1 MNIRRGIKS
10 KLPISFLKK
19 KHQLALFF
27 VAFISIFSFISSEVL
42 AIPNLINYQGRLRD
56 NTGTPTTS
64 STAIQFSIY
73 NDASS
78 GAPDDTPSAS
88 GPLLWTETR
97 DGSSGS
103 CPKVSPDAQGYFT
116 INLGSCV
123 SFPSYLDFSTGTYYL
138 AVKIESDAEASPR
151 VILATHPYAFNSDRV
166 DGFHASSTAAA
177 NTLLAL
183 DNNLNLNILSGGF
196 TGANLTMNS
205 STATSSISGNLSVIG
220 NTLMATA
227 TIANLVLTGASSFGT
242 ISAGTWQGD
251 IIATNYG
258 GTGQDTSG
266 WTGFVK
272 INNGVWSTS
281 TVNLTSD
288 IAGILPIANG
298 GTNAGSFASNEF
310 VWFNGTSLTGSGF
323 TSTSFMVS
331 GTDNWVNVAGDTM
344 TGALIINNNLSVTG
358 TSTLATSTI
367 SRLMV
372 GTGLP
377 SEIPSDFNFNFAS
390 FKEYNHLSNTG
401 DGFELGNILGMD
413 LNPDEDASTTINTLF
428 NVTTN
433 ATNDKNF
440 DVLAGI
446 LNQVQHYGSG
456 HIEIMYGQLSGVDLE
471 TPTGSVGLAVG
482 IQGAVSNGAD
492 DVSYNGIISNAIG
505 ISGNIEN
512 GIGGGTIGYAA
523 AFQSNF
529 RVENGNIGIA
539 NGMRIFNPTGSA
551 SGTIGNL
558 YGLYIEE
565 QNFATTSNFNIYS
578 DGTASIN
585 YFGGK
590 VGIGTTSPLS
600 ALDVYGNL
608 SITGADRYLNFGN
621 NTGTVGYGIRDNAGV
636 MQWKNASG
644 GWNNFSTKV
653 DHIINVAKSG
663 GDFDNLE
670 DAIAFAN
677 SVDYDTI
684 INIYPGVYDVSSTL
698 VVTST
703 RIKGIR
709 GMSRE
714 AVMIR
719 PTTDLVSSPGPIFE
733 INFSEENDFSLRLLT
748 IDGSQTAGFQNTAGC
763 DAVRVSNTGSVWMDF
778 SELVII
784 GTETGIDMQVANLLN
799 IFKTDF
805 YSIGNIGVDLDN
817 GASAQVENV
826 YMEDVENR
834 FVHLK
839 STTGSS
845 SFYMVGSEFGSNSD
859 LGTGLFIEGDASY
872 AEIRYSNMWGLDY
885 NIITNDDSATKV
897 TASYLQ
903 KAATLNIDQKDSSA
917 INISSSDGA
926 FSSADISINNPA
938 NVYFYALAEEEGVF
952 LFGRHSNINQ
962 DVIKIDTGMAILPKL
977 SYQADYYRNNGLVFV
992 NDNPGERTMLG
1003 VQATSSEAKLS
1014 AISGDRSA
1022 IAGLYLYS
1030 DTDGF
1035 GSTSSM
1041 RGWMMSKYG
1050 TNSNLLFNFYN
1061 NDTGDGKSLIDNKL
1075 MTLDGFNSLMYFQ
1088 GGAIFN
1094 SSSGNY
1100 DFQVKTPDNDYALF
1114 VQGSSDNVGI
1124 GTSTP
1129 NSQLTVDGD
1138 IDITGSYLMNGV
1150 PLTTV
1155 DPGVTEGQF
1164 AYWDG
1169 DSWTPTSNIF
1179 VSSSGFI
1186 GIGTTTPKNALT
1198 LIGGLSICSTSP
1210 TITSYTLYNL
1220 GGQLYWNGSPVVG
1233 GSTSTFVQD
1242 ADGDTKVE
1250 TEASP
1255 NENRIHFQTAGTE
1268 RMIIDE
1274 NGLVAIN
1281 TTTANGKAFYLYGD
1295 VNNEF
1300 NLAIHNNN
1308 AGPSSTAE
1316 FSLYNDLGKLGGL
1329 TALSSGWNDGLPG
1342 ISGSLALYS
1351 ISDLLFS
1358 TMASGGDIIFDV
1370 DPTDEQRSMVIAGTG
1385 GGNAGYV
1392 GIGTSTPLA
1401 PLSISGNVF
1410 IEGENRYINFGT
1422 TTGAAGYGFR
1432 DNNGIM
1438 ELRNINNNHNVWS
1451 EIVINDALIEG
1462 NIIYVNAVS
1471 GKDSFDGK
1479 STARAKKTIQ
1489 NAIDTA
1495 AVLSSSTNPYTVSVS
1510 AGTFTEDLQMKDF
1523 VVVRGMGCNTFIK
1536 GKVTFDMTYG
1546 SVLSMVDLENTDDY
1560 AVEIKSAGKSVLKNV
1575 TVGAKYTDGSKDIQ
1589 AVVYQENGTLESF
1602 TANKYNFTQTTNTV
1616 GTKINTIF
1624 YLTSSTITNAY
1635 IHNPEIFVNTYD
1647 SDDDLSVLY
1656 TDNQSLR
1663 SIATIKDPVITFPIY
1678 ATAPANNVKIF
1689 YHDNARF
1696 NTYVD
1701 SAFATILT
1709 VAPGSVKLIPAYVN
1723 SSTVLSGVQITNSSF
1738 AWAGP
1743 GVSENN
1749 VYLSSANT
1757 ANDHIVLTSNQFKT
1771 DTDIFPVRY
1780 TADGVSGTVEYFI
1793 SNGHGDLQNKSFAT
1807 FEGSFG
1813 IGTSTPYDLLEVWGA
1828 DLSSSPTSSRNYIT
1842 IVANG
1847 NGEAG
1852 HYIRRV
1858 NSGSYDNGWS
1868 WYMPTSSLDFRLWDD
1883 SIGAEGDDILTIQA
1897 GTGYIGIGQALY
1909 DPLNKLHVDGGIYI
1923 GDTATATTTNS
1934 IYNIGG
1940 DLYWNG
1946 NLLASAGGATA
1957 NWLLTSHNGGNVLT
1971 TSTTLPVWF
1980 KDIVY
1985 ASSSVYI
1992 DGTLNILGNSIL
2004 ATTTISDLT
2013 VNNINVLGTVSTT
2026 DILVADSITL
2036 GGVTRNTWPTGGG
2049 GDGIWATTTA
2059 NVAYPDLSGNYAV
2072 VVGNSATSSDVKFE
2086 VAGHTKLGGNLSI
2099 TGSGNV
2105 AGTSTLSGPVLFGD
2119 YAQFSTAGNNNL
2131 YFNNNTG
2138 NYLRWNNTGG
2148 RFEFSNPLQVVGFV
2162 SSTDL
2167 QVNGNATTTG
2177 KMYIG
2182 SSLSIGIP
2190 DPNYHKLEIY
2200 EANAD
2205 VSAEIKTASSSKV
2218 SVINVKAGSDTDFL
2232 QIGYYGSTHPV
2243 VAGILPGSAVWDSVA
2258 PGGSYFINESTQDS
2272 AALVF
2277 MTGGW
2282 QASNERLR
2290 ITSEGKI
2297 GIGTSTPQDTLS
2309 VEGLSNSNLF
2319 GVYTSSSLLKFAV
2332 DNIGRVGIGTGT
2344 PQAPLHVVTDQT
2356 GPAMTILQKTIA
2368 GATNLNF
2375 VTNNNKYWQLSKRDG
2390 TENDKL
2396 RFYFND
2402 GSLFYNVFTL
2412 GSTGTVGINNDNPD
2426 AMLSV
2431 VGTSTYPLLNI
2442 STSSSAPYLYM
2453 NNLGQVSI
2461 GTSTNPG
2468 APLYVYGNTSPVITR
2483 NIGAVGGA
2491 QSALQIGV
2499 DNTTAPAGTGPSYL
2513 FFANDAAGNK
2523 EFLGRLNAVWE
2534 DSTNGAERGAI
2545 TLSVRNGSGDTTAN
2559 TEAVRIT
2566 SYGFVGLSTST
2577 PPAFLSLYTNTSSL
2591 INITNSSTG
2600 YALLEGKYLSQNFG
2614 MSLETGALIAKNSY
2628 FGEEFMRGRGNVTAD
2643 TLYAWGDFQQF
2654 TVDENTAC
2662 TWSSVANGVNG
2673 IGRQQAT
2680 NGANSCLAYHGI
2692 TTAGTA
2698 NLVFNTANLPVIT
2711 FKASPSAVTANIRFR
2726 IGLSNLS
2733 QAQTADPLNGVYF
2746 TNNTTNGEWQGVSRR
2761 AGASTVVDCAGQTI
2775 NTAVFGVAKIEVV
2788 SSNGDGTGEINFY
2801 IDNDATDGVDWFYC
2815 GQATTNIP
2823 TVGLTSMIMNN
2834 TVAGGGAQYIDID
2847 YYRVWQDDSAET
2859 VIEEIV
2865 EEIPEYIEKNIF
2877 GMAQIKAGDSLV
2889 QVDFDGEYAVPP
2901 MMGVTPLG
2909 FDGRWKL
2916 QNVTTRGFEISLV
2929 EQAIDNVL
2937 FNWQAYVVEDDTK
2950 IHSSDGSIQLLKD
2963 FYLDFNPLI
2972 NIPQSGSSGESTPA
2986 MPSGTSTPPVE
2997 ETPPVETPTEPVT
3010 ETPPVETPVE
3020 PSIETP
3026 PVEEPA
3032 PAPEE
3037 PPVEDPVDPVETPVD
3052 VPVE

>member
-1 MNIRRGIKS
+1 MHIRRGIKS
-10 KLPISFLKK
+10 KLQVSFLKN

-27 VAFISIFSFISSEVL
+27 VAFITIFSFIGSEVF
-42 AIPNLINYQGRLRD
+42 AVPNVINYQGRLRD
-56 NTGTPTTS
+56 NTGTPITNSTT
-64 STAIQFSIY
+64 IQFSIY
-73 NDASS
+73 NHLIS
-78 GAPDDTPSAS
+78 GAPTDTPSSA

-103 CPKVSPDAQGYFT
+103 CPKVQPDAQGYFT
-116 INLGSCV
+116 VNLGSCV

-138 AVKIESDAEASPR
+138 AVKIDTDDEASPR

-166 DGFHASSTAAA
+166 DGFHASSTAVA

-183 DNNLNLNILSGGF
+183 DDNLNLDILSGGF
-196 TGANLTMNS
+196 SGANFSMGS
-205 STATSSISGNLSVIG
+205 STATSSITGNLSVVG
-220 NTLMATA
+220 NATMATA
-227 TIANLVLTGASSFGT
+227 TIANLILTGASSFGT

-258 GTGQDTSG
+258 GTGQNTSD

-298 GTNAGSFASNEF
+298 GTNANSFTNNEF
-310 VWFNGTSLTGSGF
+310 IWFNGASLVGSGF
-323 TSTSFMVS
+323 TSSSFMS
-331 GTDNWVNVAGDTM
+331 SSTDNWVDITGDTM
-344 TGALIINNNLSVTG
+344 SGALIINNNLSVTG

-372 GTGLP
+372 GNGLP
-377 SEIPSDFNFNFAS
+377 ADIPSDLNFNFAS
-390 FKEYNHLSNTG
+390 YKNYNHLNNTG
-401 DGFELGNILGMD
+401 DGFEVGNILGIE

-433 ATNDKNF
+433 ANNDKNF
-440 DVLAGI
+440 DVLAGV

-456 HIEIMYGQLSGVDLE
+456 NVGILFGQLFGVDLE
-471 TPTGSVGLAVG
+471 TPTGSIGLAVG
-482 IQGAVSNGAD
+482 IQGAVSNGID
-492 DVSYNGIISNAIG
+492 DVSYNGIIGSAVG
-505 ISGNIEN
+505 VSGNIEN
-512 GIGGGTIGYAA
+512 GMGGGTIGYAS

-529 RVENGNIGIA
+529 SVENGNIGTA
-539 NGMRIFNPTGSA
+539 HGMKIYNPTGSA
-551 SGTIGNL
+551 SGTINNL
-558 YGLYIEE
+558 YGLYIE
-565 QNFATTSNFNIYS
+565 QQDFADTSNFNIYS
-578 DGTASIN
+578 DGSTSVN

-590 VGIGTTSPLS
+590 VGIGTSSPLS

-608 SITGADRYLNFGN
+608 SITGLNRYVNFGSA
-621 NTGTVGYGIRDNAGV
+621 TGTDGYGIRDNSGV

-644 GWNNFSTKV
+644 QWNNFSTKIN
-653 DHIINVAKSG
+653 HIVNVAKSG

-670 DAIAFAN
+670 DAVAFAN

-684 INIYPGVYDVSSTL
+684 INIYPGVYEVSSTL
-698 VVTST
+698 LVTST
-703 RIKGIR
+703 HIKSIR

-714 AVMIR
+714 AVIIR
-719 PTTDLVSSPGPIFE
+719 PTSDMVTSPGPVFE
-733 INFSEENDFSLRLLT
+733 IDFPEENDFSIRLLT
-748 IDGSQTAGFQNTAGC
+748 IDGSQTAGFQNTVGC
-763 DAVRVSNTGSVWMDF
+763 DAIKINSTGSVWMDF
-778 SELVII
+778 SELIFI
-784 GTETGIDMQVANLLN
+784 ETEIGIDMQVANLLN

-805 YSIGNIGVDLDN
+805 YRIGNIGVNLDN

-845 SFYMVGSEFGSNSD
+845 SFYMAGSEFGSNNG
-859 LGTGLFIEGDASY
+859 LGTGLFIEDDNSY

-885 NIITNDDSATKV
+885 NIITNNNSHTKV

-926 FSSADISINNPA
+926 FSSSDININDPT
-938 NVYFYALAEEEGVF
+938 NVYFYALAEEEGVV

-962 DVIKIDTGMAILPKL
+962 DIIKIDTGMAILPKL
-977 SYQADYYRNNGLVFV
+977 SYQADYYRNNGLIFV

-1014 AISGDRSA
+1014 AISGDRNA

-1041 RGWMMSKYG
+1041 RGWLVGKTG
-1050 TNSNLLFNFYN
+1050 ENSNLLFGFYN
-1061 NDTGDGKSLIDNKL
+1061 NDSGDAKSLIDDKM
-1075 MTLDGFNSLMYFQ
+1075 MTLDGFNSQLFLR
-1088 GGAIFN
+1088 GGAVFN
-1094 SSSGNY
+1094 TSSGNY
-1100 DFQVKTPDNDYALF
+1100 DFQVKTPDNDYTLF

-1129 NSQLTVDGD
+1129 DSQLTVDGD
-1138 IDITGSYLMNGV
+1138 INITGSYLMNGT
-1150 PLTTV
+1150 PLTPV
-1155 DPGVTEGQF
+1155 DPGITQGQI

-1169 DSWTPTSNIF
+1169 DSWAPTSNIF

-1210 TITSYTLYNL
+1210 AVTAYTLYNL
-1220 GGQLYWNGSPVVG
+1220 GGQLYWNGSPVIG
-1233 GSTSTFVQD
+1233 GNTSTYIQD
-1242 ADGDTKVE
+1242 SDRDTKVE

-1255 NENRIHFQTAGTE
+1255 NENRIHFQTAGIE
-1268 RMIIDE
+1268 RIVIDE
-1274 NGLVAIN
+1274 NGLIAIN
-1281 TTTANGKAFYLYGD
+1281 TTTENGKAFYVYGD
-1295 VNNEF
+1295 TNNEF

-1308 AGPSSTAE
+1308 SGVSSTAE

-1329 TALSSGWNDGLPG
+1329 TALSSNWNDGLPG
-1342 ISGSLALYS
+1342 ISGVMALYS
-1351 ISDLLFS
+1351 VSDLFFS
-1358 TMASGGDIIFDV
+1358 TMASGGDIIFDI
-1370 DPTDEQRSMVIAGTG
+1370 DPTDEQRSLIINGT
-1385 GGNAGYV
+1385 NGYV
-1392 GIGTSTPLA
+1392 GIATSTPLA
-1401 PLSISGNVF
+1401 PLSVNGNIF

-1438 ELRNINNNHNVWS
+1438 ELRNINNNHNIWS

-1471 GKDSFDGK
+1471 GKDGFDGK
-1479 STARAKKTIQ
+1479 SPARAKKTIQ
-1489 NAIDTA
+1489 NAIDA
-1495 AVLSSSTNPYTVSVS
+1495 AALLSSSTNPYTVSVS
-1510 AGTFTEDLQMKDF
+1510 AGTFTEDLDMKDF
-1523 VVVRGMGCNTFIK
+1523 VVVKGAGCNTFVV
-1536 GKVTFDMTYG
+1536 GKVTFAMTYG
-1546 SVLSMVDLENTDDY
+1546 SVLSMVNLKNYDDY

-1575 TVGAKYTDGSKDIQ
+1575 EVGAEYTDDSKNIQ
-1589 AVVYQENGTLESF
+1589 AVIYQENGTLESF
-1602 TANKYNFTQTTNTV
+1602 TANKYNFTQDHSTA

-1624 YLTSSTITNAY
+1624 YITSSTIANAY
-1635 IHNPEIFVNTYD
+1635 VYNPEIFVNTYD
-1647 SDDDLSVLY
+1647 SDDELSVLY
-1656 TDNQSLR
+1656 TDNKSFR
-1663 SIATIKDPVITFPIY
+1663 SIATIKDAIVTFPIY
-1678 ATAPANNVKIF
+1678 ASFPSNKIKMF
-1689 YHDNARF
+1689 NHENARF

-1701 SAFATILT
+1701 AAFVTALT
-1709 VAPGSVKLIPAYVN
+1709 VSPGSVELMPAYVN

-1743 GVSENN
+1743 GISEND

-1757 ANDHIVLTSNQFKT
+1757 INDHIVLTSNQFKT

-1793 SNGHGDLQNKSFAT
+1793 SNGHGDLQNLSFST
-1807 FEGSFG
+1807 YEGSFG
-1813 IGTSTPYDLLEVWGA
+1813 IGTSTPYDLLEVWGS
-1828 DLSSSPTSSRNYIT
+1828 DLSSTASSSRNYIT

-1852 HYIRRV
+1852 HYVRRV

-1883 SIGAEGDDILTIQA
+1883 SVGAEGDDVLTIQA
-1897 GTGYIGIGQALY
+1897 GTGYVGIGQALY

-1923 GDTATATTTNS
+1923 GDTASATTTNS

-1980 KDIVY
+1980 KDIIY
-1985 ASSSVYI
+1985 ASSSLYV
-1992 DGTLNILGNSIL
+1992 DGTLNVLGNSTL

-2049 GDGIWATTTA
+2049 GDSVWTTTTE
-2059 NVAYPDLSGNYAV
+2059 NVAYPDLAGNYAV
-2072 VVGNSATSSDVKFE
+2072 VIGNSATSSNVKFE
-2086 VAGHTKLGGNLSI
+2086 VLGNTKLGGDVLI
-2099 TGSGNV
+2099 TGKNNV
-2105 AGTSTLSGPVLFGD
+2105 TGTSTLTGPVLFGD
-2119 YAQFSTAGNNNL
+2119 YVQFSTVGNNNL
-2131 YFNNNTG
+2131 YFNNNTN
-2138 NYLRWNNTGG
+2138 NYLRWNNSATQFELSNGLSITGG
-2148 RFEFSNPLQVVGFV
+2148 V
-2162 SSTDL
+2162 S
-2167 QVNGNATTTG
+2167 TTG
-2177 KMYIG
+2177 NMYAGNGFDTNDTYRMNGVDYGQFFIDSAGTAGQLWSSDSIG
-2182 SSLSIGIP
+2182 RGQWVSTSSLGLAQGIAGAIQFN
-2190 DPNYHKLEIY
+2190 DGNG
-2200 EANAD
+2200 
-2205 VSAEIKTASSSKV
+2205 VFSATS
-2218 SVINVKAGSDTDFL
+2218 NLF
-2232 QIGYYGSTHPV
+2232 
-2243 VAGILPGSAVWDSVA
+2243 WD
-2258 PGGSYFINESTQDS
+2258 N
-2272 AALVF
+2272 
-2277 MTGGW
+2277 
-2282 QASNERLR
+2282 SNGRL
-2290 ITSEGKI
+2290 
-2297 GIGTSTPQDTLS
+2297 GIGTTTP
-2309 VEGLSNSNLF
+2309 G
-2319 GVYTSSSLLKFAV
+2319 
-2332 DNIGRVGIGTGT
+2332 
-2344 PQAPLHVVTDQT
+2344 APLHVVTDNS

-2375 VTNNNKYWQLSKRDG
+2375 VTQNNKYWQLSKRDD
-2390 TENDKL
+2390 NQDDKFI
-2396 RFYFND
+2396 FYFVND
-2402 GSLFYNVFTL
+2402 AGLFTNILTL
-2412 GSTGTVGINNDNPD
+2412 GSTGTIGINNENPE
-2426 AMLSV
+2426 AMLGIK
-2431 VGTSTYPLLNI
+2431 GTSTYPLFYVQ
-2442 STSSSAPYLYM
+2442 TSSSQPSIYSAENGYVGIGTKSPTSLLTISGTTTARNIIPANGSY
-2453 NNLGQVSI
+2453 NLGNFDHNWLRLWAKTININNQNSIGAIESTGSYGPTSTNINGALAITDPDNPNRTGRYMDTYNIATLFPGIPNGSNMTVSITSGNFDTYLQITSDTGSVTYFDDDGGTGTNSYLEFIYDASSTYNIVVTSWGAGETGDYSLEVTAVNSPVDAGLAIYNAINGGGDNLFTILNGGTVGI
-2461 GTSTNPG
+2461 GTSTPSHLLTLAAN
-2468 APLYVYGNTSPVITR
+2468 NE
-2483 NIGAVGGA
+2483 
-2491 QSALQIGV
+2491 GV
-2499 DNTTAPAGTGPSYL
+2499 L
-2513 FFANDAAGNK
+2513 
-2523 EFLGRLNAVWE
+2523 L
-2534 DSTNGAERGAI
+2534 
-2545 TLSVRNGSGDTTAN
+2545 
-2559 TEAVRIT
+2559 
-2566 SYGFVGLSTST
+2566 
-2577 PPAFLSLYTNTSSL
+2577 
-2591 INITNSSTG
+2591 ITNSSTG
-2600 YALLEGKYLSQNFG
+2600 YILLEGKYLSQNFG

-2654 TVDENTAC
+2654 TVDENKAC

-2673 IGRQQAT
+2673 IGRQQAA

-2761 AGASTVVDCAGQTI
+2761 AGASTVVDCAGQAI

-2834 TVAGGGAQYIDID
+2834 TVAGGGAQQIDID

-2997 ETPPVETPTEPVT
+2997 ETPPVETPTEPV
-3010 ETPPVETPVE
+3010 
-3020 PSIETP
+3020 IETP

>member
-1 MNIRRGIKS
+1 MLNRRGIKS
-10 KLPISFLKK
+10 KLLINFLKK
-19 KHQLALFF
+19 NIEKAMFF
-27 VAFISIFSFISSEVL
+27 VALVTVFSFIGKEVF

-56 NTGTPTTS
+56 SGGTPIITSTT
-64 STAIQFSIY
+64 IQFSIY
-73 NDASS
+73 NNANT
-78 GAPDDTPSAS
+78 GVPTDTPSSA
-88 GPLLWTETR
+88 GPLLWTEVY
-97 DGSSGS
+97 DGSSGN
-103 CPKVSPDAQGYFT
+103 CPKVQPDAQGYFT
-116 INLGSCV
+116 VNLGACGA
-123 SFPSYLDFSTGTYYL
+123 FPSYLDFSTGTYYL
-138 AVKIESDAEASPR
+138 AVKIESDNEASPR

-205 STATSSISGNLSVIG
+205 STATSSISGNLAITG
-220 NTLMATA
+220 NTLMATT
-227 TIANLVLTGASSFGT
+227 TIANLILTGASSFGT

-272 INNGVWSTS
+272 INNGIWSTS

-288 IAGILPIANG
+288 IAGILPIENG
-298 GTNAGSFASNEF
+298 GTNASSFSNNEF
-310 VWFNGTSLTGSGF
+310 IWFNGTSLTGSGF

-344 TGALIINNNLSVTG
+344 TGALIINNNLNVTG
-358 TSTLATSTI
+358 SSTLSTTTI
-367 SRLMV
+367 TQLMV
-372 GTGLP
+372 GENFP
-377 SEIPSDFNFNFAS
+377 AEIPSGSVFAS
-390 FKEYNHLSNTG
+390 YKKYTNLSNSG
-401 DGFELGNILGMD
+401 DGFTLGNVMGIELD
-413 LNPDEDASTTINTLF
+413 PIEDASTTINTLLS
-428 NVTTN
+428 VTTN
-433 ATNDKNF
+433 EGNNNNF
-440 DVLAGI
+440 EVIAGL
-446 LNQVQHYGSG
+446 LNQVIHQGSG
-456 HIEIMYGQLSGVDLE
+456 SVNMILGQISSAELDNS
-471 TPTGSVGLAVG
+471 TGSVGVAFGLRGQTATNGSGNVNFSGNIGLALGLSGYIENG
-482 IQGAVSNGAD
+482 IG
-492 DVSYNGIISNAIG
+492 NGIISNASAIQSDFG
-505 ISGNIEN
+505 IEGGNIGTAFGMRIN
-512 GIGGGTIGYAA
+512 NPTSGTGTGTIG
-523 AFQSNF
+523 S
-529 RVENGNIGIA
+529 
-539 NGMRIFNPTGSA
+539 
-551 SGTIGNL
+551 L

-565 QNFATTSNFNIYS
+565 QNFAQNSNFNIYS

-585 YFGGK
+585 YFGGS

-608 SITGADRYLNFGN
+608 SVTGANRYLNFGN
-621 NTGTVGYGIRDNAGV
+621 NTGTVGYGLRDNAGV

-644 GWNNFSTKV
+644 DWNNFSTKIN
-653 DHIINVAKSG
+653 HIVNVAKSG

-670 DAIAFAN
+670 DAVAFAN
-677 SVDYDTI
+677 NVNQDTI
-684 INIYPGVYDVSSTL
+684 INIYPGVYEVSSTL
-698 VVTST
+698 FVTNT
-703 RIKGIR
+703 YIKSIR
-709 GMSRE
+709 GMGRE
-714 AVMIR
+714 AVVIR

-763 DAVRVSNTGSVWMDF
+763 DAVRISNTGSIWMDF

-834 FVHLK
+834 FVHLE

-885 NIITNDDSATKV
+885 NIITNNNSRTKV

-938 NVYFYALAEEEGVF
+938 NVYFYALAEEEGVV

-977 SYQADYYRNNGLVFV
+977 SYQADYYRNSGLIFV

-1041 RGWMMSKYG
+1041 RGWMISKYG
-1050 TNSNLLFNFYN
+1050 ENSNLLFNFYN
-1061 NDTGDGKSLIDNKL
+1061 NDTGDGKSLINNKL
-1075 MTLDGFNSLMYFQ
+1075 MTLDGFNSQMFFE
-1088 GGAIFN
+1088 GGVIFN
-1094 SSSGNY
+1094 TSSGNY
-1100 DFQVKTPDNDYALF
+1100 DFQVKTPDNDYTLF

-1155 DPGVTEGQF
+1155 DPGITEGQF

-1169 DSWTPTSNIF
+1169 DSWAPTSNIF

-1220 GGQLYWNGSPVVG
+1220 GGQLYWNGSPVIG
-1233 GSTSTFVQD
+1233 GNTSTYIQD
-1242 ADGDTKVE
+1242 SDGDTKVE

-1268 RMIIDE
+1268 RVIIDE

-1281 TTTANGKAFYLYGD
+1281 TTTVNGKAFYLYGD
-1295 VNNEF
+1295 TNDEL

-1329 TALSSGWNDGLPG
+1329 TALSSGWDDGLPG

-1351 ISDLLFS
+1351 INDLLFS

-1401 PLSISGNVF
+1401 PLSINGNVF
-1410 IEGENRYINFGT
+1410 VEGENRYINFGT

-1451 EIVINDALIEG
+1451 EIVINDALKER
-1462 NIIYVNAVS
+1462 NIIYVNTES
-1471 GKDSFDGK
+1471 GKDTFDGQSPAK
-1479 STARAKKTIQ
+1479 AKKTISA
-1489 NAIDTA
+1489 AITTA
-1495 AVLSSSTNPYTVSVS
+1495 TASTTANSTYLVKVAPGTYTENISMADYVRVEGSGRNTVVSGTITFNVNTSSVLEDIRIVSTN
-1510 AGTFTEDLQMKDF
+1510 
-1523 VVVRGMGCNTFIK
+1523 
-1536 GKVTFDMTYG
+1536 
-1546 SVLSMVDLENTDDY
+1546 DY
-1560 AVEIKSAGKSVLKNV
+1560 AVKQLGSGRATLTDVVLETTFNNDAGV
-1575 TVGAKYTDGSKDIQ
+1575 Q
-1589 AVVYQENGTLESF
+1589 AAVYQEKGTMYVMGASQLKLTRSNN
-1602 TANKYNFTQTTNTV
+1602 AV
-1616 GTKINTIF
+1616 GEKINSVYYF
-1624 YLTSSTITNAY
+1624 SGSSLIRSY
-1635 IHNPEIFVNTYD
+1635 VLNTEHAVATFD
-1647 SDDDLSVLY
+1647 NDDDLSLVY
-1656 TDNQSLR
+1656 SDNTNAGSVV
-1663 SIATIKDPVITFPIY
+1663 TIKDPVASYSVYASAPTNTVKNIY
-1678 ATAPANNVKIF
+1678 HNGSSL
-1689 YHDNARF
+1689 
-1696 NTYVD
+1696 NTYID
-1701 SAFATILT
+1701 AEFSIA
-1709 VAPGSVKLIPAYVN
+1709 VAIMPGAVKYIPAYIAN
-1723 SSTVLSGVQITNSSF
+1723 SGNTSTIKITNSSF
-1738 AWAGP
+1738 SWSGP
-1743 GVSENN
+1743 GMSEENI
-1749 VYLSSANT
+1749 YLAAAITEKDKVALVQNGF
-1757 ANDHIVLTSNQFKT
+1757 DT
-1771 DTDIFPVRY
+1771 DNDIFPFIY
-1780 TADGVSGTVEYFI
+1780 TADGASGTVNYFI
-1793 SNGHGDLQNKSFAT
+1793 ENGHGNIQNNAFAT
-1807 FEGSFG
+1807 YDGSFG
-1813 IGTSTPYDLLEVWGA
+1813 IGTSTPYDRLEVWGA

-1883 SIGAEGDDILTIQA
+1883 SVGAEGDDILTVQA
-1897 GTGYIGIGQALY
+1897 GTGHIGIGQALY
-1909 DPLNKLHVDGGIYI
+1909 DPLNKLHVDGGIYL

-1934 IYNIGG
+1934 VYNIGG

-1957 NWLLTSHNGGNVLT
+1957 NWLLTSHNGGNVLS
-1971 TSTTLPVWF
+1971 TSTTIPVWF
-1980 KDIVY
+1980 KDIIY

-1992 DGTLNILGNSIL
+1992 DGTLNVLGAVNMP
-2004 ATTTISDLT
+2004 TTTITELT

-2026 DILVADSITL
+2026 DMLVANNITL

-2049 GDGIWATTTA
+2049 GDSVWTTTTA
-2059 NVAYPDLSGNYAV
+2059 NVAYPDLDGDYAIV
-2072 VVGNSATSSDVKFE
+2072 IGNSVTSSNVKFE

-2119 YAQFSTAGNNNL
+2119 YVQFTTAGNNNF
-2131 YFNNNTG
+2131 YFNNNTN
-2138 NYLRWNNTGG
+2138 NYLRWNNSATQFELSNGISVTGAASTTGNMYAGGGFDTNDTYRIGGVDYGQYFIDSAGTVGQLWSSDSSG
-2148 RFEFSNPLQVVGFV
+2148 RGQWINTSSLGLAQGIAGAIQFSNGSGVF
-2162 SSTDL
+2162 D
-2167 QVNGNATTTG
+2167 AT
-2177 KMYIG
+2177 
-2182 SSLSIGIP
+2182 SSL
-2190 DPNYHKLEIY
+2190 
-2200 EANAD
+2200 
-2205 VSAEIKTASSSKV
+2205 
-2218 SVINVKAGSDTDFL
+2218 F
-2232 QIGYYGSTHPV
+2232 
-2243 VAGILPGSAVWDSVA
+2243 WDSA
-2258 PGGSYFINESTQDS
+2258 NS
-2272 AALVF
+2272 
-2277 MTGGW
+2277 
-2282 QASNERLR
+2282 RL
-2290 ITSEGKI
+2290 
-2297 GIGTSTPQDTLS
+2297 GIGTTTP
-2309 VEGLSNSNLF
+2309 G
-2319 GVYTSSSLLKFAV
+2319 
-2332 DNIGRVGIGTGT
+2332 
-2344 PQAPLHVVTDQT
+2344 APLHIVTNNT

-2375 VTNNNKYWQLSKRDG
+2375 VTQNNKYWQLSKRDD
-2390 TENDKL
+2390 NQDDKFI
-2396 RFYFND
+2396 FYFVND
-2402 GSLFYNVFTL
+2402 AGLFTNILTL
-2412 GSTGTVGINNDNPD
+2412 GSTGTIGINNENPE
-2426 AMLSV
+2426 AMLGIK
-2431 VGTSTYPLLNI
+2431 GTSTYPLFYVQ
-2442 STSSSAPYLYM
+2442 TSSSQPSIYSAENGYVGIGTKSPTSLLTISGTTTARNIIPANGSY
-2453 NNLGQVSI
+2453 NLGNFDHNWLRLWAKTININNQNSIGAIESTGSYGPTSTNINGALAITDPDNPNRTGRYMDTYNIATLFPGIPNGSNMTVSITSGNFDTYLQITSDTGSVTYFDDDGGTGTNSYLEFIYDASSTYNIVVTSWGAGETGDYSLEVTAVNSPVDAGLAIYNAINGGGDNLFTILNGGTVGI
-2461 GTSTNPG
+2461 GTST
-2468 APLYVYGNTSPVITR
+2468 
-2483 NIGAVGGA
+2483 
-2491 QSALQIGV
+2491 
-2499 DNTTAPAGTGPSYL
+2499 PSHL
-2513 FFANDAAGNK
+2513 
-2523 EFLGRLNAVWE
+2523 L
-2534 DSTNGAERGAI
+2534 
-2545 TLSVRNGSGDTTAN
+2545 TLSSNNEGV
-2559 TEAVRIT
+2559 
-2566 SYGFVGLSTST
+2566 L
-2577 PPAFLSLYTNTSSL
+2577 L
-2591 INITNSSTG
+2591 ITNSSTG
-2600 YALLEGKYLSQNFG
+2600 YILLEGKYLSQNFG

-2654 TVDENTAC
+2654 TVDENTDC

-2673 IGRQQAT
+2673 IGRQQAA

-2761 AGASTVVDCAGQTI
+2761 AGASTVVDCAGQAI

-2834 TVAGGGAQYIDID
+2834 TVAGGGAQQIDID

-2997 ETPPVETPTEPVT
+2997 ETPPVETPTEPV
-3010 ETPPVETPVE
+3010 
-3020 PSIETP
+3020 IETP

>member
-10 KLPISFLKK
+10 KLLVNFLKMNIQK
-19 KHQLALFF
+19 AMFF
-27 VAFISIFSFISSEVL
+27 VALVTVFSFIGKEVL

-56 NTGTPTTS
+56 NGGTPITTS
-64 STAIQFSIY
+64 TTIQFSIY
-73 NDASS
+73 NNANT
-78 GAPDDTPSAS
+78 GVPTDTPSSA
-88 GPLLWTETR
+88 GPLLWTEVY
-97 DGSSGS
+97 DGSSGN
-103 CPKVSPDAQGYFT
+103 CPKVQPDAQGYFT
-116 INLGSCV
+116 VNLGACGA
-123 SFPSYLDFSTGTYYL
+123 FPSYLDFSTGTYYL
-138 AVKIESDAEASPR
+138 AVKIESDNEASPR

-166 DGFHASSTAAA
+166 DGFHASSTAVA

-205 STATSSISGNLSVIG
+205 STATSSISGNLAITG
-220 NTLMATA
+220 NTLMATT
-227 TIANLVLTGASSFGT
+227 TIANLILTGASSFGT

-310 VWFNGTSLTGSGF
+310 IWFNGTSLVGSGF

-344 TGALIINNNLSVTG
+344 TGALIINNNLNVIGS
-358 TSTLATSTI
+358 STLSTTTI
-367 SRLMV
+367 TQLMV
-372 GTGLP
+372 GENFP
-377 SEIPSDFNFNFAS
+377 AEIPSGSVFAS
-390 FKEYNHLSNTG
+390 YKKYTNLSNSG
-401 DGFELGNILGMD
+401 DGFTLGNVMGIELD
-413 LNPDEDASTTINTLF
+413 PIEDASTTINTLLS
-428 NVTTN
+428 VTTN
-433 ATNDKNF
+433 EGNNNNF
-440 DVLAGI
+440 EVIAGL
-446 LNQVQHYGSG
+446 LNQVIHQGSG
-456 HIEIMYGQLSGVDLE
+456 SVNMILGQISSAELDNS
-471 TPTGSVGLAVG
+471 TGSVGVAFGLRGQTATNGSGDVNFSGNIGLALGLSGYIENG
-482 IQGAVSNGAD
+482 IG
-492 DVSYNGIISNAIG
+492 NGIISNASAIQSDFG
-505 ISGNIEN
+505 IEGGNIGTAFGMRIN
-512 GIGGGTIGYAA
+512 NPTSGTGTGTIG
-523 AFQSNF
+523 S
-529 RVENGNIGIA
+529 
-539 NGMRIFNPTGSA
+539 
-551 SGTIGNL
+551 L

-565 QNFATTSNFNIYS
+565 QNFAQNSNFNIYS
-578 DGTASIN
+578 DGTASVN
-585 YFGGK
+585 YFGGS

-670 DAIAFAN
+670 DAVAFAN
-677 SVDYDTI
+677 GVDYDTI

-703 RIKGIR
+703 HIKSIR
-709 GMSRE
+709 GMSTE

-733 INFSEENDFSLRLLT
+733 INFSEENDFSIRLLT
-748 IDGSQTAGFQNTAGC
+748 IDGSQTVGFRNTSGC
-763 DAVRVSNTGSVWMDF
+763 DAIRVSNTGSVWMDF

-784 GTETGIDMQVANLLN
+784 DTETGINMQVANLLN
-799 IFKTDF
+799 IFKSDF
-805 YSIGNIGVDLDN
+805 YNIGNIGVNLDN
-817 GASAQVENV
+817 GAAAQVENV
-826 YMEDVENR
+826 YMENVENR

-859 LGTGLFIEGDASY
+859 LGTGLFIEGNGSY

-903 KAATLNIDQKDSSA
+903 KAATLNIDQKDSSS

-938 NVYFYALAEEEGVF
+938 NVYFYALAEEEGVV

-977 SYQADYYRNNGLVFV
+977 SYQADYYRNNGLIFV

-1138 IDITGSYLMNGV
+1138 IDITGSYLMNSV
-1150 PLTTV
+1150 PLTAV

-1169 DSWTPTSNIF
+1169 DSWAPTSNIF

-1210 TITSYTLYNL
+1210 AVTSYTLYNL

-1233 GSTSTFVQD
+1233 GNTSTYIQD

-1255 NENRIHFQTAGTE
+1255 NENKIHFQTAGTE
-1268 RMIIDE
+1268 RVIIDE

-1281 TTTANGKAFYLYGD
+1281 TTTVNGKAFYLYGD
-1295 VNNEF
+1295 TNDEL

-1308 AGPSSTAE
+1308 SGPSSTAE

-1351 ISDLLFS
+1351 VSDLLLS
-1358 TMASGGDIIFDV
+1358 TLASGGDIIFDV
-1370 DPTDEQRSMVIAGTG
+1370 DPTDEQRSMVIVGTG

-1471 GKDSFDGK
+1471 GKDSFDGN

-1635 IHNPEIFVNTYD
+1635 IYNPEIFVNTYD

-1813 IGTSTPYDLLEVWGA
+1813 IGTSTPYDLLEVWGS

-1883 SIGAEGDDILTIQA
+1883 SVGAEGDDILTIQA
-1897 GTGYIGIGQALY
+1897 GTGFVGIGQALY

-1957 NWLLTSHNGGNVLT
+1957 NWLLASHNGGNVLT

-1980 KDIVY
+1980 KDIIY

-1992 DGTLNILGNSIL
+1992 DGTLNVLGNSIL

-2036 GGVTRNTWPTGGG
+2036 GGVTRNTWPSGGG
-2049 GDGIWATTTA
+2049 GSSIWVTTTA
-2059 NVAYPDLSGNYAV
+2059 NVVYPDLTGDYAV
-2072 VVGNSATSSDVKFE
+2072 VVGNSATSSNVKFE
-2086 VAGHTKLGGNLSI
+2086 VVGHSKLGGNLSV
-2099 TGSGNV
+2099 T
-2105 AGTSTLSGPVLFGD
+2105 GTSTLSGPVLFGD
-2119 YAQFSTAGNNNL
+2119 NIQFTTAGNNNF
-2131 YFNNNTG
+2131 YFNNGIN
-2138 NYLRWNNTGG
+2138 NYLRWNNSATQ
-2148 RFEFSNPLQVVGFV
+2148 FELSNGLMVSGLV
-2162 SSTDL
+2162 SSTAL
-2167 QVNGNATTTG
+2167 QVNGDVTTTG
-2177 KMYIG
+2177 KMVIGGPVGIGTTTPQAPLHVVTDNAGPAMTILQKTIAGATNLNFVTQNNKYWQLSKRDDNQDDKFIFYFVDDAGLFNNVLTLNSTGTIGINQQDPGAMLSITGTTTYPLLSIMTSSSEPALIVNQYGHVGIGTSDIGYYKLRIYEPDNGLTAEVKSG
-2182 SSLSIGIP
+2182 SST
-2190 DPNYHKLEIY
+2190 
-2200 EANAD
+2200 
-2205 VSAEIKTASSSKV
+2205 KTALF
-2218 SVINVKAGSDTDFL
+2218 NLKAGSDVEFL
-2232 QIGYYGSTHPV
+2232 QLGYYGIDTPGF
-2243 VAGILPGSAVWDSVA
+2243 AGVLPGSAVWDSVA
-2258 PGGSYFINESTQDS
+2258 PGGSYFINESTSTD
-2272 AALVF
+2272 AALIF
-2277 MTGGW
+2277 MTDGW
-2282 QASNERLR
+2282 QAENERMR
-2290 ITSEGKI
+2290 ITNGGYI
-2297 GIGTSTPQDTLS
+2297 GIGTSTPISKLS
-2309 VEGLSNSNLF
+2309 LNEGDF
-2319 GVYTSSSLLKFAV
+2319 
-2332 DNIGRVGIGTGT
+2332 
-2344 PQAPLHVVTDQT
+2344 
-2356 GPAMTILQKTIA
+2356 
-2368 GATNLNF
+2368 
-2375 VTNNNKYWQLSKRDG
+2375 
-2390 TENDKL
+2390 
-2396 RFYFND
+2396 
-2402 GSLFYNVFTL
+2402 
-2412 GSTGTVGINNDNPD
+2412 
-2426 AMLSV
+2426 
-2431 VGTSTYPLLNI
+2431 
-2442 STSSSAPYLYM
+2442 
-2453 NNLGQVSI
+2453 
-2461 GTSTNPG
+2461 
-2468 APLYVYGNTSPVITR
+2468 
-2483 NIGAVGGA
+2483 
-2491 QSALQIGV
+2491 
-2499 DNTTAPAGTGPSYL
+2499 
-2513 FFANDAAGNK
+2513 
-2523 EFLGRLNAVWE
+2523 
-2534 DSTNGAERGAI
+2534 
-2545 TLSVRNGSGDTTAN
+2545 
-2559 TEAVRIT
+2559 RIT
-2566 SYGFVGLSTST
+2566 SGTDGWIIGPNAFPNRAGSTDLIGL
-2577 PPAFLSLYTNTSSL
+2577 NV
-2591 INITNSSTG
+2591 TNSSTWKAG
-2600 YALLEGKYLSQNFG
+2600 LFSEVGGTLLSYGINATQLGDRNTSSIGAIFRLDTRADTPYWSIKRQPVGSSTEYSDMQIARTGEIGFGGFANDTNVFSGQVHILTATTTNVGLAVQGMVGQTAALQHWLNSDGVVVGEAKYLSQNFG
-2614 MSLETGALIAKNSY
+2614 MSLETGAFIARNSY

-2733 QAQTADPLNGVYF
+2733 RAQTADPLNGVYF

-2761 AGASTVVDCAGQTI
+2761 AGASTVVDCAGQAI

-2847 YYRVWQDDSAET
+2847 YYRVWQDDSKET
-2859 VIEEIV
+2859 PMLTTEEIV
-2865 EEIPEYIEKNIF
+2865 EEIPEEMETNLL
-2877 GMAQIKAGDSLV
+2877 GQAQIMAGDISV
-2889 QVDFDGEYAVPP
+2889 KVDFEGEYAVPP
-2901 MMGVTPLG
+2901 MMGITPLN

-2916 QNVTTRGFEISLV
+2916 QNVTTRGFEITLT
-2929 EQAIDNVL
+2929 EQATDSVI
-2937 FNWQAYVVEDDTK
+2937 FNWQAYIVEDDTK
-2950 IHSSDGSIQLLKD
+2950 IYSSNGTVESLKD
-2963 FYLDFNPLI
+2963 FYNKI
-2972 NIPQSGSSGESTPA
+2972 NEEIILPPIESSGESTPSA
-2986 MPSGTSTPPVE
+2986 PIEAPAETPIEPVTETPPAETPVEPVE
-2997 ETPPVETPTEPVT
+2997 ETPPVEEPVPDT
-3010 ETPPVETPVE
+3010 SPT
-3020 PSIETP
+3020 
-3026 PVEEPA
+3026 EEPA
-3032 PAPEE
+3032 APA
-3037 PPVEDPVDPVETPVD
+3037 ETPAD